1 MLRKEFGNELFLTD
15 NMIFASD
22 LYVDKKSQKMLTK
35 KHLIPIA
42 GKGIFR
48 LPLYAVYFPEKG
60 NRPEYC
66 KIEFLHFQYYDRH
79 EPFVIG
85 LASDEENALAI
96 VKDIVEQTFQ
106 SGDDELDY
114 RAFIERYSDPVDDLS
129 KVRGLFVIDPK
140 VIFDEDA

>member
-1 MLRKEFGNELFLTD
+1 
-15 NMIFASD
+15 MIFASD

-66 KIEFLHFQYYDRH
+66 KIEFLHFKYYDRH

-114 RAFIERYSDPVDDLS
+114 RAFIERYSDPVDDLA

>member
-1 MLRKEFGNELFLTD
+1 
-15 NMIFASD
+15 MIFASD
-22 LYVDKKSQKMLTK
+22 LYVDKESQKMLTK

-114 RAFIERYSDPVDDLS
+114 RAFIERCSDPVDDLS
-129 KVRGLFVIDPK
+129 KVRGLFIIDPK

>member
-1 MLRKEFGNELFLTD
+1 
-15 NMIFASD
+15 MIFASD

-66 KIEFLHFQYYDRH
+66 KIEFLHFKYYDRH

-114 RAFIERYSDPVDDLS
+114 RAFIERYSDSVDDLS